1 MTVLFWWMAIVWI
14 VVAALVVLG
23 VRMFRARRPR
33 ARSVPIAHAERLTA
47 LPGYRTALR
56 RYRALVIGL
65 AASLAVVLIA
75 SVGLTMRFA
84 SVTLDEASLRNRD
97 IVLCLDVSGSM
108 VDYDKTV
115 IDTFTELAKKF
126 EGERLSLVVFNA
138 SAVTYF
144 PLTSDLAY
152 IEKQFATLKKEF
164 ASPDQSYFSGTLVGN
179 GSSLIGDGLASCATR
194 FDAQGTPRSRSII
207 LVTDN
212 LLAGKPIYTL
222 KQAGDLASS
231 RQIRVYGINP
241 GDQASKAYLQSLATE
256 YKDVVT
262 ATGGGYYA
270 LDDTKTIPSIV
281 DKITAQQAAL
291 TRGPVQVVYDD
302 RLGLGVWLLLIG
314 LVALFVLAW
323 RVRR

>member
-1 MTVLFWWMAIVWI
+1 MTVLYWWMAIVWLVVIAAAI
-14 VVAALVVLG
+14 VVVRVV
-23 VRMFRARRPR
+23 RARRSGPD
-33 ARSVPIAHAERLTA
+33 AVPVAHTERLTA
-47 LPGYRTALR
+47 LPGYRAAMR
-56 RYRALVIGL
+56 RYRWLVMAL
-65 AASLAVVLIA
+65 AASLVVLLAA
-75 SVGLTMRFA
+75 SIGLTMRFS

-108 VDYDKTV
+108 IDYDKTV
-115 IDTFTELAKKF
+115 VDTFSQLATKF

-152 IEKQFATLKKEF
+152 IEKQFATLKKAF

-194 FDAQGTPRSRSII
+194 FDAPGSDRSRSII

-212 LLAGKPIYTL
+212 MVAGKPVYTL
-222 KQAGDLASS
+222 TEAGRLAAS

-241 GDQASKAYLQSLATE
+241 GDQTSKAYLQGLATE
-256 YKDVVT
+256 YRSVVT

-270 LDDTKTIPSIV
+270 LDDPATVPSIV
-281 DKITAQQAAL
+281 QKITAQQAAL
-291 TRGPVQVVYDD
+291 TKGPVQVVYDD
-302 RLGLGVWLLLIG
+302 RLGLGVWLLLVG
-314 LVALFVLAW
+314 LIALFVLAW
-323 RVRR
+323 RLRR

>member
-14 VVAALVVLG
+14 VVIAATVVVVRLV
-23 VRMFRARRPR
+23 RSRRAGP
-33 ARSVPIAHAERLTA
+33 APVPVAHTERLTA
-47 LPGYRTALR
+47 LPGYRTAVR
-56 RYRALVIGL
+56 RYRRLVIAL
-65 AASLAVVLIA
+65 ASVLAVLLVA
-75 SVGLTMRFA
+75 SVGLTLRFA
-84 SVTLDEASLRNRD
+84 NVTVDEASLRNRD

-115 IDTFTELAKKF
+115 IDTFAQLAKKF

-194 FDAQGTPRSRSII
+194 FDAQGTDRSRSII

-212 LLAGKPIYTL
+212 MLAGKPIYTL
-222 KQAGDLASS
+222 KQAGALATS
-231 RQIRVYGINP
+231 RKIRVYGINP
-241 GDQASKAYLQSLATE
+241 GDQTAKNYLQSLATE
-256 YKDVVT
+256 YKQVVT

-270 LDDTKTIPSIV
+270 LSDPTTVPSIV
-281 DKITAQQAAL
+281 QKITAQQAAL
-291 TRGPVQVVYDD
+291 TKGPVQVVYDD
-302 RLGLGVWLLLIG
+302 RLGLGVWLLLFG
-314 LVALFVLAW
+314 LIALFALAW
-323 RVRR
+323 RLRR